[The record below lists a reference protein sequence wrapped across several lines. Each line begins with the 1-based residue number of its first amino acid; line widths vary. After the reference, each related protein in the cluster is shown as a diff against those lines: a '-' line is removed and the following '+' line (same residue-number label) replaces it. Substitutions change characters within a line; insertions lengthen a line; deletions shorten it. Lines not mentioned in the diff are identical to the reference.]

1 MTIGA
6 RLAIQ
11 TRIQVLKALS
21 RVVTIHHI
29 APIAHLPILLIPA
42 VMITVLIHLPHIPP
56 IPLLRI
62 LLIQPPV
69 AQHITRFIIPAP
81 VIATSPGSDIVANF
95 CGRPR
100 NRAAILLVEYTSRSE
115 KIFFKNSGYLGTD
128 FL

>member
-6 RLAIQ
+6 PLAIQ

-69 AQHITRFIIPAP
+69 AQHITRFITPALAI
-81 VIATSPGSDIVANF
+81 VTLPGSDDQVYFNS
-95 CGRPR
+95 RLR
-100 NRAAILLVEYTSRSE
+100 NRTAIL
-115 KIFFKNSGYLGTD
+115 FQQF
-128 FL
+128 

>member
-62 LLIQPPV
+62 LLIQRPV
-69 AQHITRFIIPAP
+69 AQHITRFITPALAI
-81 VIATSPGSDIVANF
+81 VTSPGSDIAAYSSS
-95 CGRPR
+95 RPR
-100 NRAAILLVEYTSRSE
+100 NRVAILLEGSTSRPE
-115 KIFFKNSGYLGTD
+115 KIFFANSGYLPAA